1 MRRAMRLKVNAVD
14 IYVLKA
20 HGLGH
25 SGRFMVIMKD
35 MKLHTSSHS
44 QAIIS
49 LVMAAA
55 GNSLFL

>member
-1 MRRAMRLKVNAVD
+1 MKVNAVD